1 MKKIIYQLAIIITIF
16 LGGNFLITSAVSAAA
31 LPAVTGSQKI
41 AVTLLND
48 INYNYPWSYDALSP
62 VYQIEASS
70 SAAISG
76 KKPLILKITYA
87 TSSDYYKQV
96 LYYDQ
101 NKAIW
106 TPLPTQDNP
115 KIKQVTVIVPFSY
128 VRLAVFARTD
138 ILSIGQASWYV
149 YQNGLYAA
157 SPDFPIGSVVR
168 VYNLANNKHV
178 DVTINDYG
186 PDRSHY
192 PNRVLDLDK
201 AAFRRIASLGDG
213 IIKVQVEP
221 LRTAKLNMN
230 KAVKP
235 STAPSIESAAAVVI
249 RESDGKILYGK
260 NATSTSPLASL
271 TKLVA
276 MTVFLETRPDLNT
289 VVTYKVQDENY
300 NYQYCSK
307 WQSARL
313 LVKDGET
320 LTIGDL
326 LYSALVGSANNAVE
340 SLVRVS
346 GLSRPDFI
354 EKMNET
360 VQGWGATSTKFV
372 EPTGLSPDNVS
383 SPEDYAIIARE
394 VYRNP
399 IIQKVSTTL
408 SYSFSTINTKK
419 KHIIRNTDNLLQYN
433 KLNIIGSKTGY
444 LDEAG
449 YCLMTRIKNPAG
461 NLIVVTFKAKTRAD
475 SLSDHEKLIQ
485 YGLKFLKA

>member
-1 MKKIIYQLAIIITIF
+1 MKKIIYQLVIIFVIF
-16 LGGNFLITSAVSAAA
+16 LGGNFLITSTVLAAA
-31 LPAVTGSQKI
+31 LPLVSGNQKI
-41 AVTLLND
+41 IATVLSVED
-48 INYNYPWSYDALSP
+48 FNYPWSYNVLSP

-101 NKAIW
+101 DKAIW
-106 TPLPTQDNP
+106 MPLPTQDNP
-115 KIKQVTVIVPFSY
+115 KIKQVTAVVPFSY

-138 ILSIGQASWYV
+138 VLSIGQASWYS

-192 PNRVLDLDK
+192 LNRVVDLDK
-201 AAFRRIASLGDG
+201 VAFRRIAGLGDG
-213 IIKVQVEP
+213 LIKVQVEP
-221 LRTAKLNMN
+221 LRTINFNIN
-230 KAVKP
+230 KAIKP
-235 STAPSIESAAAVVI
+235 SAVPSINSAAAVVM
-249 RESDGKILYGK
+249 RESDGKILYSK

-276 MTVFLETRPDLNT
+276 ITVFLETRPNLNT

-300 NYQYCSK
+300 NYRYCSK

-320 LTIGDL
+320 LTIGNL

-346 GLSRPDFI
+346 GLSRLDFI
-354 EKMNET
+354 EKMNEI
-360 VQGWGATSTKFV
+360 VQDWGATSTKFV

-383 SPEDYAIIARE
+383 SPEDYAIIVRE
-394 VYRNP
+394 VYHNP

-419 KHIIRNTDNLLQYN
+419 KHTIRNTDNLLQYN

-461 NLIVVTFKAKTRAD
+461 NLIVVTFKAKTRVD
-475 SLSDHEKLIQ
+475 SLSDNKKLIQ
-485 YGLKFLKA
+485 YGLKFLKV